1 MLVLSQR
8 WVQRIS
14 KHKERGLPL
23 PDQNGQTADGF
34 LGPWDHVHPCHP
46 ISQFHHFSQ
55 HFATLSAFPQELSMS
70 GANFTDAGLAALKLK
85 DSLRC
90 GMALLALDVPPNPAG
105 KGILSIL
112 FISQL
117 AH

>member
-1 MLVLSQR
+1 
-8 WVQRIS
+8 
-14 KHKERGLPL
+14 
-23 PDQNGQTADGF
+23 
-34 LGPWDHVHPCHP
+34 
-46 ISQFHHFSQ
+46 
-55 HFATLSAFPQELSMS
+55 MS

-117 AH
+117 AHCF